1 MLTYLT
7 LILGSNRDDRI
18 KVEVVHVMESLRELV
33 FHKLVHSFTLIVR
46 ILRKYKTRL
55 LLLLLLLM
63 VMLAVTLRLSWSC
76 NVMSILILF
85 VAVFIL
91 INFWVFYFT
100 LFSLILFFI
109 YFLSNALYH
118 FLWPSSFP
126 LLLLLFSVFFLLFFR
141 TDHMHVKV
149 VYNLVKMVFLLSRLN
164 FSILLIV
171 IKGSYIN
178 I

>member
-1 MLTYLT
+1 
-7 LILGSNRDDRI
+7 
-18 KVEVVHVMESLRELV
+18 MESLREL
-33 FHKLVHSFTLIVR
+33 FLHKLVHSFTLIVR

-55 LLLLLLLM
+55 LLLLLLL
-63 VMLAVTLRLSWSC
+63 AVTLRLSRSC

-126 LLLLLFSVFFLLFFR
+126 LLLLLLSVFFLLFR
-141 TDHMHVKV
+141 AYHMHVKV

-164 FSILLIV
+164 FSVLLIV